1 MDRHLIDLNAEI
13 HKYLSKDFYP
23 FKTFNGSAVNIT
35 VREVMS
41 HMAGLHV
48 SVFPDDFDNYLIR
61 RADNVSHNI
70 RPFKNEPLLSK
81 PGTQFNYSNYGYIM
95 TGAIIESILN
105 NTYENEIKKMFT
117 QLHMNSTFAER
128 REMIVKHRPQYYQLS
143 NETSGTLQK
152 SDIIDELFLYEGWWP
167 AGGIISTADDMLR
180 FANAMLSA
188 YHGKDQVQE
197 LWTPETIGKIKPDW
211 MGDNEYV
218 THYPDDLPYPYKTLI
233 WHDGG
238 LTGVSTHLIIFPK
251 ENMVG
256 LTSSAV
262 S

>member
-1 MDRHLIDLNAEI
+1 
-13 HKYLSKDFYP
+13 
-23 FKTFNGSAVNIT
+23 
-35 VREVMS
+35 
-41 HMAGLHV
+41 
-48 SVFPDDFDNYLIR
+48 
-61 RADNVSHNI
+61 
-70 RPFKNEPLLSK
+70 
-81 PGTQFNYSNYGYIM
+81 
-95 TGAIIESILN
+95 
-105 NTYENEIKKMFT
+105 MFT

-143 NETSGTLQK
+143 NQTSGTLQK
-152 SDIIDELFLYEGWWP
+152 SDIIDELISYEGSWP
-167 AGGIISTADDMLR
+167 AGGIISTADNMLR

-188 YHGKDQVQE
+188 YHGNDQVQE

-211 MGDNEYV
+211 MSDNEYAKGWQV
-218 THYPDDLPYPYKTLI
+218 IHYPDDLPYPYKTLI

-238 LTGVSTHLIIFPK
+238 LTGVSTHLTLFPK